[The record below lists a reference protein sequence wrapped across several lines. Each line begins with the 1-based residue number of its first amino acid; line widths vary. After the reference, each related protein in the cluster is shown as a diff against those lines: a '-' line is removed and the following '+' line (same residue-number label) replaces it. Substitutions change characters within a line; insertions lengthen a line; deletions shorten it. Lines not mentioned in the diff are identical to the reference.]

1 MKNISTA
8 SHISPQVKDVLR
20 LLGAGT
26 LLVSLFMFPG
36 AGLGI
41 GAIYSAYKKLQREK
55 DYEKWKKYNLPR
67 LKFILRRLHKQKLVT
82 TVEKSG
88 VTSICLTKKGKLKT
102 LKYKLEEMEIDRSRH
117 WDGKWRLVI
126 YDISKFKRKQQ
137 EALRRML
144 KKLKL
149 LQLQK
154 SVYLTPYPCDNEI
167 NFLREYFGVSEGV
180 LYIIAEKLENSES
193 YKEYFGI

>member
-102 LKYKLEEMEIDRSRH
+102 LK
-117 WDGKWRLVI
+117 
-126 YDISKFKRKQQ
+126 
-137 EALRRML
+137 
-144 KKLKL
+144 
-149 LQLQK
+149 
-154 SVYLTPYPCDNEI
+154 
-167 NFLREYFGVSEGV
+167 
-180 LYIIAEKLENSES
+180 
-193 YKEYFGI
+193 